1 MQLIKNI
8 KVNYAKKITRKTKKE
23 KGKKV
28 KRPATY
34 KHWWN
39 FSKLTN

>member
-8 KVNYAKKITRKTKKE
+8 KINYAKKIIRKAKKGKE
-23 KGKKV
+23 KSQK
-28 KRPATY
+28 TSDD